1 MFHPTLKI
9 KIYQEDLV
17 FGPGLVILMEHILV
31 TESMKDACGEMG
43 MSYSKG
49 WKIINRAEKELG
61 YELLERRH
69 GGKSGGKCTVTEKGK
84 SLMKRY
90 RQMEEETRD
99 CLQKSFEKY
108 FPEYQRIREIFLSF
122 RSIIKNRSQ
131 NKTVSRKWRKKDAEL
146 DKRTAEKQCKDEF
159 L

>member
-90 RQMEEETRD
+90 RQMEKETRD

-108 FPEYQRIREIFLSF
+108 FGISKDSVDFPFIQKYNKKQATEQNSEPEME
-122 RSIIKNRSQ
+122 
-131 NKTVSRKWRKKDAEL
+131 E
-146 DKRTAEKQCKDEF
+146 KRCRTGQEDS
-159 L
+159 

>member
-90 RQMEEETRD
+90 RQMEKEQGTACRRA
-99 CLQKSFEKY
+99 LKS
-108 FPEYQRIREIFLSF
+108 IFRNIKGFGRFSF
-122 RSIIKNRSQ
+122 HSE
-131 NKTVSRKWRKKDAEL
+131 V
-146 DKRTAEKQCKDEF
+146 
-159 L
+159 

>member
-90 RQMEEETRD
+90 RQMEKETRD

-108 FPEYQRIREIFLSF
+108 FPDYQRIR
-122 RSIIKNRSQ
+122 
-131 NKTVSRKWRKKDAEL
+131 
-146 DKRTAEKQCKDEF
+146 
-159 L
+159 

>member
-49 WKIINRAEKELG
+49 WKTG
-61 YELLERRH
+61 
-69 GGKSGGKCTVTEKGK
+69 
-84 SLMKRY
+84 
-90 RQMEEETRD
+90 
-99 CLQKSFEKY
+99 QK
-108 FPEYQRIREIFLSF
+108 
-122 RSIIKNRSQ
+122 KNWAMSCW
-131 NKTVSRKWRKKDAEL
+131 SAG
-146 DKRTAEKQCKDEF
+146 TAEKVVENVR
-159 L
+159 

>member
-49 WKIINRAEKELG
+49 WKII
-61 YELLERRH
+61 
-69 GGKSGGKCTVTEKGK
+69 
-84 SLMKRY
+84 
-90 RQMEEETRD
+90 
-99 CLQKSFEKY
+99 
-108 FPEYQRIREIFLSF
+108 
-122 RSIIKNRSQ
+122 
-131 NKTVSRKWRKKDAEL
+131 
-146 DKRTAEKQCKDEF
+146 
-159 L
+159 

>member
-49 WKIINRAEKELG
+49 WRSSTG
-61 YELLERRH
+61 
-69 GGKSGGKCTVTEKGK
+69 
-84 SLMKRY
+84 
-90 RQMEEETRD
+90 
-99 CLQKSFEKY
+99 QK
-108 FPEYQRIREIFLSF
+108 
-122 RSIIKNRSQ
+122 KNWAMSCW
-131 NKTVSRKWRKKDAEL
+131 SAG
-146 DKRTAEKQCKDEF
+146 TAEKVVENVR
-159 L
+159 

>member
-1 MFHPTLKI
+1 M
-9 KIYQEDLV
+9 
-17 FGPGLVILMEHILV
+17 

-90 RQMEEETRD
+90 RQMEKNKGLPAEE
-99 CLQKSFEKY
+99 L
-108 FPEYQRIREIFLSF
+108 
-122 RSIIKNRSQ
+122 
-131 NKTVSRKWRKKDAEL
+131 
-146 DKRTAEKQCKDEF
+146 
-159 L
+159 

>member
-61 YELLERRH
+61 YELLERTACRRAL
-69 GGKSGGKCTVTEKGK
+69 KSIFRNIKGFG
-84 SLMKRY
+84 RF
-90 RQMEEETRD
+90 
-99 CLQKSFEKY
+99 SFHSE
-108 FPEYQRIREIFLSF
+108 
-122 RSIIKNRSQ
+122 
-131 NKTVSRKWRKKDAEL
+131 V
-146 DKRTAEKQCKDEF
+146 
-159 L
+159 

>member
-69 GGKSGGKCTVTEKGK
+69 GDRKRKVPDEALSPDGKRNKG
-84 SLMKRY
+84 LPA
-90 RQMEEETRD
+90 EE
-99 CLQKSFEKY
+99 L
-108 FPEYQRIREIFLSF
+108 
-122 RSIIKNRSQ
+122 
-131 NKTVSRKWRKKDAEL
+131 
-146 DKRTAEKQCKDEF
+146 
-159 L
+159 

>member
-49 WKIINRAEKELG
+49 WKIINRQ
-61 YELLERRH
+61 
-69 GGKSGGKCTVTEKGK
+69 
-84 SLMKRY
+84 KRNWA
-90 RQMEEETRD
+90 MS
-99 CLQKSFEKY
+99 CWS
-108 FPEYQRIREIFLSF
+108 
-122 RSIIKNRSQ
+122 
-131 NKTVSRKWRKKDAEL
+131 AG
-146 DKRTAEKQCKDEF
+146 TAEKAVENVR
-159 L
+159 

>member
-61 YELLERRH
+61 YTIVERSPGGKNGGGARVSDEGLKLLEKYER
-69 GGKSGGKCTVTEKGK
+69 
-84 SLMKRY
+84 
-90 RQMEEETRD
+90 
-99 CLQKSFEKY
+99 FEKELTETAAEKY
-108 FPEYQRIREIFLSF
+108 REIFH
-122 RSIIKNRSQ
+122 
-131 NKTVSRKWRKKDAEL
+131 
-146 DKRTAEKQCKDEF
+146 
-159 L
+159 

>member
-1 MFHPTLKI
+1 M
-9 KIYQEDLV
+9 
-17 FGPGLVILMEHILV
+17 

-69 GGKSGGKCTVTEKGK
+69 GGKKWWKMYGDRKKEK

-90 RQMEEETRD
+90 RQME
-99 CLQKSFEKY
+99 K
-108 FPEYQRIREIFLSF
+108 
-122 RSIIKNRSQ
+122 
-131 NKTVSRKWRKKDAEL
+131 RKQGTDIL
-146 DKRTAEKQCKDEF
+146 
-159 L
+159 

>member
-61 YELLERRH
+61 YEFVGAQAR
-69 GGKSGGKCTVTEKGK
+69 
-84 SLMKRY
+84 
-90 RQMEEETRD
+90 
-99 CLQKSFEKY
+99 
-108 FPEYQRIREIFLSF
+108 
-122 RSIIKNRSQ
+122 
-131 NKTVSRKWRKKDAEL
+131 RKKWWKMYGDRKRKVPDEALSPDGKRNKGLPAEEL
-146 DKRTAEKQCKDEF
+146 
-159 L
+159 

>member
-43 MSYSKG
+43 MSYNKG

-90 RQMEEETRD
+90 RQMEKETRD

-122 RSIIKNRSQ
+122 RSIIKNRPQ

>member
-90 RQMEEETRD
+90 RQMEKETRD

-108 FPEYQRIREIFLSF
+108 FPEYQ
-122 RSIIKNRSQ
+122 SIIKNRSQ

>member
-31 TESMKDACGEMG
+31 TESMRMPVGKWECPTAKAGRSSTG
-43 MSYSKG
+43 QK
-49 WKIINRAEKELG
+49 KELG

-90 RQMEEETRD
+90 RQMEKETRD

-108 FPEYQRIREIFLSF
+108 FPEYQRIR
-122 RSIIKNRSQ
+122 
-131 NKTVSRKWRKKDAEL
+131 
-146 DKRTAEKQCKDEF
+146 
-159 L
+159 

>member
-90 RQMEEETRD
+90 RQMEEETRTA
-99 CLQKSFEKY
+99 CRKTLKS
-108 FPEYQRIREIFLSF
+108 IFRNIKGFGRFSF
-122 RSIIKNRSQ
+122 HSK
-131 NKTVSRKWRKKDAEL
+131 V
-146 DKRTAEKQCKDEF
+146 
-159 L
+159 

>member
-1 MFHPTLKI
+1 M
-9 KIYQEDLV
+9 
-17 FGPGLVILMEHILV
+17 

-90 RQMEEETRD
+90 RQMGKKKQGTACRRA
-99 CLQKSFEKY
+99 LKS
-108 FPEYQRIREIFLSF
+108 IFRNIKGFGRFSF
-122 RSIIKNRSQ
+122 HSE
-131 NKTVSRKWRKKDAEL
+131 V
-146 DKRTAEKQCKDEF
+146 
-159 L
+159 

>member
-49 WKIINRAEKELG
+49 WKIISTG
-61 YELLERRH
+61 
-69 GGKSGGKCTVTEKGK
+69 
-84 SLMKRY
+84 
-90 RQMEEETRD
+90 
-99 CLQKSFEKY
+99 QK
-108 FPEYQRIREIFLSF
+108 
-122 RSIIKNRSQ
+122 KNWAMSCW
-131 NKTVSRKWRKKDAEL
+131 SAG
-146 DKRTAEKQCKDEF
+146 TAEKVVENVR
-159 L
+159 

>member
-49 WKIINRAEKELG
+49 WKIINRAEKNWAMSCWSAG
-61 YELLERRH
+61 
-69 GGKSGGKCTVTEKGK
+69 
-84 SLMKRY
+84 
-90 RQMEEETRD
+90 
-99 CLQKSFEKY
+99 
-108 FPEYQRIREIFLSF
+108 
-122 RSIIKNRSQ
+122 
-131 NKTVSRKWRKKDAEL
+131 
-146 DKRTAEKQCKDEF
+146 TAEKAVENVR
-159 L
+159 